1 MTVRKTYLYKRFVL
15 DLIYP
20 NRCPFCDNYIP
31 YDEYYCDDCR
41 DSLSPPPEH
50 DDYKEIDY
58 FTSVTEYN
66 KYSIPLINEIKNE
79 SNGYALSAAAFMIF
93 QSILTAKLL
102 RAIDVVTYVPMRRR
116 DKLRRGYNQ
125 TAIIARELAQ
135 LVGKPCVA
143 LLKKVRDTS
152 QQKNLDAAER
162 RKNVKD
168 AFEYKSSLSLSGK
181 TVLIV
186 DDVCTTGSTLCEAAS
201 KLKEAGADKV
211 IASVFAKTGKI
222 S

>member
-1 MTVRKTYLYKRFVL
+1 MRAYLCKRLIL

-31 YDEYYCDDCR
+31 HDEYYCTECR
-41 DSLSPPPEH
+41 DRLSPPPEH
-50 DDYKEIDY
+50 DDFKEIDF

-66 KYSIPLINEIKNE
+66 KFSIPLIYEMKKE

-93 QSILTAKLL
+93 QSLAAAKLL
-102 RAIDVVTYVPMRRR
+102 SAIDIITYVPMRRR
-116 DKLRRGYNQ
+116 DKLKRGYNQ

-135 LVGKPCVA
+135 LAEKPCTA

-152 QQKNLDAAER
+152 QQKTLGAADR
-162 RKNVKD
+162 RRNVKD
-168 AFEYKSSLSLSGK
+168 AFAYKSRRDISGK
-181 TVLIV
+181 TVLII
-186 DDVCTTGSTLCEAAS
+186 DDVCTTGSTLSEAAA
-201 KLKEAGADKV
+201 KLKGAGASKV

-222 S
+222 T

>member
-1 MTVRKTYLYKRFVL
+1 MRAYLCKRLIL

-31 YDEYYCDDCR
+31 YDEYYCAECR
-41 DSLSPPPEH
+41 DCLSPPPEH
-50 DDYKEIDY
+50 DDFKEIDF

-66 KYSIPLINEIKNE
+66 KFSIPFIYEVKKE

-93 QSILTAKLL
+93 QSLAAAKLL
-102 RAIDVVTYVPMRRR
+102 SAIDIITYVPMRRR

-135 LVGKPCVA
+135 LAEKPCTA

-152 QQKNLDAAER
+152 QQKTLGAVDR

-168 AFEYKSSLSLSGK
+168 AFAYKSRRDISGK
-181 TVLIV
+181 TVLII
-186 DDVCTTGSTLCEAAS
+186 DDVCTTGSTLSEAAA
-201 KLKEAGADKV
+201 KLKGAGAAKI
-211 IASVFAKTGKI
+211 IASVFAKTRTI
-222 S
+222 T

>member
-1 MTVRKTYLYKRFVL
+1 MKKAYLYKRLIL

-31 YDEYYCDDCR
+31 FDEYYCTDCA

-50 DDYKEIDY
+50 DDFREIDF

-66 KYSIPLINEIKNE
+66 KHSIPLISKMKKE

-93 QSILTAKLL
+93 QSIAEAKLL
-102 RAIDVVTYVPMRRR
+102 SDIDVVTYVPMRRK

-125 TAIIARELAQ
+125 TAVIARELAQ
-135 LVGKPCVA
+135 IMGKPCAA

-152 QQKNLDAAER
+152 QQKTLGADDR

-168 AFEYKSSLSLSGK
+168 AFACKRDDLSGK
-181 TVLIV
+181 TVLII
-186 DDVCTTGSTLCEAAS
+186 DDVCTTGSTLSEAAA
-201 KLKEAGADKV
+201 KLKSAGTAKV
-211 IASVFAKTGKI
+211 IAAVFAKTGKI
-222 S
+222 T